1 MHMTS
6 RNIILFVLAAVVGIA
21 AGIAYPIIGLVLLV
35 PMLIFIAFILLRNR
49 GGKEADPATAEAARQ
64 FTAPADKAAIYI
76 MRHGFVGGQQG
87 MNVTIDGTLTSQFRT
102 GRFVRA
108 EVSPGPHAIAGRLAA
123 QIGGTDKL
131 HQVTLAP
138 GECVLLDAKLDM
150 GALQSK
156 LVFLE
161 TRDPAE
167 ARAKLAKLK
176 LVEWKATPTAA

>member
-6 RNIILFVLAAVVGIA
+6 RNIILFALAAIVGIV
-21 AGIAYPIIGLVLLV
+21 AGIYYPIIGLVLLV
-35 PMLIFIAFILLRNR
+35 PMLIFVAFILLRNR
-49 GGKEADPATAEAARQ
+49 GAKEVDFATAEAARQ
-64 FTAPADKAAIYI
+64 FTAPADMAAIYI

-108 EVSPGPHAIAGRLAA
+108 EVSPGLHTIAGRMAA
-123 QIGGTDKL
+123 QIGGTDKI
-131 HQVTLAP
+131 HQVAFAP

-150 GALQSK
+150 GALQAK

-161 TRDPAE
+161 TRDLEE
-167 ARAKLAKLK
+167 ARAKLEKLK
-176 LVEWKATPTAA
+176 LVEWKTV

>member
-6 RNIILFVLAAVVGIA
+6 RNIILFVLAAFVGIA
-21 AGIAYPIIGLVLLV
+21 AGLYYPIIGLILLPPV
-35 PMLIFIAFILLRNR
+35 LIFLVFILLRNR
-49 GGKEADPATAEAARQ
+49 GAKEADPAAAEAARQ
-64 FTAPADKAAIYI
+64 FTAPPGMAAIYV

-87 MNVTIDGTLTSQFRT
+87 MNVSIGGLNSQFRT

-108 EVSPGPHAIAGRLAA
+108 EVAPGTHEVRGRLAA
-123 QIGGTDKL
+123 QIGGTDKV

-161 TRDPAE
+161 TRNPDE
-167 ARAKLAKLK
+167 AREKLARLK
-176 LVEWKATPTAA
+176 LVEWKAPPGAS